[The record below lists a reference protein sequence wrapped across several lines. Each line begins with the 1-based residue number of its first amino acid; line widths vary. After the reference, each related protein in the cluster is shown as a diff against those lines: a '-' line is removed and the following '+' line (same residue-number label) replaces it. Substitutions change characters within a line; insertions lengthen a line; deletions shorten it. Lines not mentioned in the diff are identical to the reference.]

1 MHRKSDTALHS
12 RATTCKR
19 TLAYNLTAPQR
30 SEVECSCGER
40 ERENERERER
50 RRKRERERERTER
63 EREKESITTLVV

>member
-30 SEVECSCGER
+30 SDVECSCGER
-40 ERENERERER
+40 ERERERKREEE
-50 RRKRERERERTER
+50 RERERERGQK
-63 EREKESITTLVV
+63 EKEKRKA

>member
-30 SEVECSCGER
+30 SDVECSCGER
-40 ERENERERER
+40 EREREREREKKKERERER
-50 RRKRERERERTER
+50 ETER